1 MCIRLDY
8 EKGAGVLKPL
18 RSSRRM
24 AGFTMVELMTA
35 ISILAI
41 LLGLAVPSL
50 TEWVRNN
57 KVRAV
62 ANALQNGFRSARA
75 DALSRG
81 QPVVLFLTDAKVDS
95 STSSFSVTSNG
106 KYWATLTVPGLMV
119 GETAALLNSGVLG
132 DVAEGVTISGPSAIC
147 FNSLGR
153 LSANASP
160 GPSGGACSLPTT
172 ANESFDITMTG
183 AKRRL
188 RVLISTGGTVR
199 MCDRDKDISKYPDGC
214 PT

>member
-1 MCIRLDY
+1 MYIRLDH
-8 EKGAGVLKPL
+8 EKGTGVLKPL
-18 RSSRRM
+18 RSFRRI
-24 AGFTMVELMTA
+24 AGFTAVELMTA
-35 ISILAI
+35 IAILAI

-57 KVRAV
+57 QVRAV

-81 QPVVLFLTDAKVDS
+81 QPVVLFLTDSKVNS
-95 STSSFSVTSNG
+95 STSSFSAKANG
-106 KYWATLTVPGLMV
+106 KYWATLTMPGLMV
-119 GETAALLNSGVLG
+119 GETAALLNSGMLS
-132 DVAEGVTISGPSAIC
+132 DVADGVTISGPSAVC

-153 LSANASP
+153 MTANAAP
-160 GPSGGACSLPTT
+160 GPSGATCALPTT
-172 ANESFDITMTG
+172 ATESIDISMTG

-188 RVLISTGGTVR
+188 RVLVSTGGTVR
-199 MCDRDKDISKYPDGC
+199 MCDRDKDITKYPDGC